1 MARQK
6 KPVYVAMSG
15 GVDSSVA
22 AALLVERGFDVIGV
36 HIKMWSDP
44 EIPCNFKEDRYDA
57 LAAAKKIGIPFQTW
71 DFTEEYRSAVVEYM
85 IREYALGRTP
95 NPDVMCNRHVK
106 FGVFLKRAL
115 EQGADYVATGH
126 HIQLGGAQ
134 TPPQITAGGK
144 MPRPAANRCQLLRA
158 KDENKDQSYF
168 LWTLTQEQLRHCLFP
183 IGGCTKPEVREM
195 ARERGL
201 PTAEKKDSQGICFIG
216 EIDLNAFLKKYI
228 PEQRGVVMTG
238 AGKRVGEHDGL
249 SFYTIGQR
257 EGLGTGGGG
266 IPYYVTGK
274 DFQTNTLVV
283 AEGPYD
289 EKLFTKEVSAADV
302 NWISG
307 APPKLPL
314 KCEARIRYRQ
324 TLQSC
329 TVRKSE
335 NQITVTFHEPQRA
348 ATPGQ
353 SIVFYQGDEMLGGGI
368 ITDSLPSF
376 AKQ

>member
-1 MARQK
+1 
-6 KPVYVAMSG
+6 
-15 GVDSSVA
+15 
-22 AALLVERGFDVIGV
+22 
-36 HIKMWSDP
+36 
-44 EIPCNFKEDRYDA
+44 
-57 LAAAKKIGIPFQTW
+57 
-71 DFTEEYRSAVVEYM
+71 
-85 IREYALGRTP
+85 
-95 NPDVMCNRHVK
+95 
-106 FGVFLKRAL
+106 
-115 EQGADYVATGH
+115 
-126 HIQLGGAQ
+126 
-134 TPPQITAGGK
+134 
-144 MPRPAANRCQLLRA
+144 
-158 KDENKDQSYF
+158 
-168 LWTLTQEQLRHCLFP
+168 
-183 IGGCTKPEVREM
+183 M

-307 APPKLPL
+307 APPKLPV

-353 SIVFYQGDEMLGGGI
+353 SIVFYQGDEMLGGGV
-368 ITDSLPSF
+368 IT
-376 AKQ
+376 